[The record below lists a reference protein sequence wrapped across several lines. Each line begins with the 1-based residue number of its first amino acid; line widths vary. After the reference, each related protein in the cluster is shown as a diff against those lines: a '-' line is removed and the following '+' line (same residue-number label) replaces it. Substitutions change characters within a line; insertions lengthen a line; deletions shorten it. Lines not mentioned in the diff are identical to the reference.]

1 MNQVFVSDY
10 ATNSS
15 VSLGFFGNRA
25 NPNVDIRYNVIM
37 EINVW
42 LLNKKQVSQTAF

>member
-15 VSLGFFGNRA
+15 VSLGFFGNRV